1 MSQLLEFIGNHVILV
16 TSFVV
21 VLIAY
26 LYSLYSDKNASYTR
40 ITPDQ
45 LTRLVNRENAKIV
58 DVRSPEAYASGHIVN
73 AINIPLADIEAG
85 KAKLSGLGKKP
96 VVAYCDRGISS
107 QRACKKL
114 SDEGVS
120 QVFNLSGG
128 VQAWV
133 ADKMP
138 LSK

>member
-26 LYSLYSDKNASYTR
+26 VYTLYNDKNASYTR
-40 ITPDQ
+40 INPDQ

-58 DVRSPEAYASGHIVN
+58 DVRTPEAYASGHIVN
-73 AINIPLADIEAG
+73 AVNIPLADIEAG
-85 KAKLSGLGKKP
+85 KAKLAGLGKRP

-107 QRACKKL
+107 QRACKQL
-114 SDEGVS
+114 SNQGIDP
-120 QVFNLSGG
+120 VFNLSGG
-128 VQAWV
+128 IRAWV
-133 ADKMP
+133 SDKLP